1 MPPLDLPSISSR
13 EALLHLLGAPAGI
26 GLAHVGRRLNGGHKL
41 KHAVGQADDADN
53 GASNDAQGVVVE
65 EDGADENV
73 DFRAVSGEQG
83 RIDRGR
89 MGTYRYHVR

>member
-1 MPPLDLPSISSR
+1 MPILVPLSIVWSR
-13 EALLHLLGAPAGI
+13 LLHLLGAPAGI

-41 KHAVGQADDADN
+41 EHAVGQTDDADN

-73 DFRAVSGEQG
+73 DCAHVSDEHGK
-83 RIDRGR
+83 RIELTD
-89 MGTYRYHVR
+89 